1 MEIKKIKKKM
11 QNWVQ
16 SSVCTVYV
24 LQTVVQKKS
33 IEALHL
39 LL

>member
-1 MEIKKIKKKM
+1 M

-16 SSVCTVYV
+16 SSVCTVCV
-24 LQTVVQKKS
+24 LQTVVQKNY
-33 IEALHL
+33 IGALHL